1 MLCFYCK
8 DKDNIREYYNID
20 LFLTANLL
28 LNCNNTAMVWV
39 IKMKYNRCN
48 PLIKLIVIQISLLN
62 NLFYTCKSIKKMENR
77 KDFLLL
83 FCCFTIK
90 LLSLQ

>member
-28 LNCNNTAMVWV
+28 LNCNNTA
-39 IKMKYNRCN
+39 
-48 PLIKLIVIQISLLN
+48 IVG
-62 NLFYTCKSIKKMENR
+62 
-77 KDFLLL
+77 
-83 FCCFTIK
+83 
-90 LLSLQ
+90 